1 MNQET
6 HMQQHKKHR
15 LIVIEMTALLL
26 FLSLFAIFKQP
37 DAYSDSERRVLT
49 QSPKL
54 SLESV
59 RSAKFMEQFE
69 DFATDQFPFRDE
81 FRHIKATAQ
90 MRLFQKLDNNDIYT
104 ADGHLSKLEY
114 PMNTAMLDHAANR
127 FSYLYET
134 YLKDSNANLFFSIV
148 PDKNKFLA
156 EEHGYLSMDYDMLA
170 SYIQEKTPYMQYIDI
185 YELLE
190 ADDYY
195 RTDTH
200 WRQECI
206 VDVAETLVNTMN
218 AAAEDTGTSEHTNA
232 EKHTPS
238 LQNASSANSVES
250 WSEYTL
256 QILPQPFYGVYS
268 GQSALHPKPDT
279 MHYLTSDL
287 LDQCVVTS
295 YDTGKPMPAA
305 IYDMEAAAGKDPY
318 EMFTSGSDALITIE
332 NPNADSEREL
342 LLFRDSFGS
351 SIAPLLAHA
360 YSKITLIDIR
370 YIQSRM
376 LGNFIDFTD
385 QDVLFLYSTMMLN
398 NSMGMK

>member
-1 MNQET
+1 
-6 HMQQHKKHR
+6 MQQNKKHR
-15 LIVIEMTALLL
+15 LIVTEMAILLL
-26 FLSLFAIFKQP
+26 FLSLYAIFKQP
-37 DAYSDSERRVLT
+37 DTYSDSERRVLT

-54 SLESV
+54 SFDSV
-59 RSAKFMEQFE
+59 QSARFMGQFE
-69 DFATDQFPFRDE
+69 DYATDQFPFRDD
-81 FRHIKATAQ
+81 FRHVKATAQ
-90 MRLFQKLDNNDIYT
+90 MHLFQKLDNNDIYT
-104 ADGHLSKLEY
+104 ANGHLSKLEY
-114 PMNTAMLDHAANR
+114 PMNTAMLDHAAKR
-127 FSYLYET
+127 FSYLYKT
-134 YLKDSNANLFFSIV
+134 YLKDSDTNLFFSIV

-156 EEHGYLSMDYDMLA
+156 AEHGYLSMDYDALA
-170 SYIQEKTPYMQYIDI
+170 SYMQKKTPYMQYIDI

-190 ADDYY
+190 ANDYY
-195 RTDTH
+195 QTDTH

-206 VDVAETLVNTMN
+206 VDVAETLINGMQQQNNSGHMN
-218 AAAEDTGTSEHTNA
+218 LSEHSET
-232 EKHTPS
+232 
-238 LQNASSANSVES
+238 LQNADSVKQMTAQEN
-250 WSEYTL
+250 YTVQTL
-256 QILPQPFYGVYS
+256 SQPFYGVYS

-279 MHYLTSDL
+279 LHYLTSDI
-287 LDQCVVTS
+287 LDQCIVTS
-295 YDTGKPMPAA
+295 YDTGKPVPAA

-332 NPNADSEREL
+332 NPNAENKREL